1 VSTARAEG
9 ALLELGSALHEAG
22 YRFVTPTP
30 ETHRRVNQRAAQ
42 HGEGQARDLRDVF
55 GWSRPFAPA
64 LLPRHWLG
72 LLEAAGELH
81 QQAGLLRAGVRF
93 SSLDDLLLV
102 HSAFPTEHEDAVFF
116 GPDTYRFCALL
127 ARAAPRARRLI
138 DLGCG
143 SGAGGLTLRG
153 RVGSI
158 TLADVNERA
167 LRYARVNLALA
178 RAEAEVVQSDVLGGV
193 TGSADLIVANPPY
206 MLDAAGRTY
215 RHGGGA
221 HGEGLSLRMVR
232 EALPRLAA
240 GGSLIV
246 YTGSAI
252 VAGRDTF
259 LDAVT
264 PLLGA
269 RNLTFTY
276 RELDPDVFGEELST
290 PGYEHVERIAAVAL
304 CVRCG
309 GEIAGRA
316 QR

>member
-1 VSTARAEG
+1 VSSAREEK
-9 ALLELGSALHEAG
+9 ALVELGSALRDTG

-30 ETHRRVNQRAAQ
+30 ETHRRVNERARQ
-42 HGEGQARDLRDVF
+42 QGDGRARDLRDVF
-55 GWSRPFAPA
+55 GWSRPFPPA
-64 LLPRHWLG
+64 LLPPRWLG

-81 QQAGLLRAGVRF
+81 QDAGLLRAGVRF

-102 HSAFPTEHEDAVFF
+102 HSAFPTRREDAVFF

-127 ARAAPRARRLI
+127 ARSAPRAQRVV

-153 RVGSI
+153 RVGTI
-158 TLADVNERA
+158 TLADVNQRA
-167 LRYARVNLALA
+167 LCYARVNLALA
-178 RAEAEVVQSDVLGGV
+178 GVEAEVVESDVLSGV

-221 HGEGLSLRMVR
+221 LGEGLSLRMVR
-232 EALPRLAA
+232 EALARLSA

-259 LDAVT
+259 LDAVA
-264 PLLGA
+264 PLLA
-269 RNLTFTY
+269 AADLSFTY

-290 PGYEHVERIAAVAL
+290 PGYEQVERIAAVGL

-309 GEIAGRA
+309 GEVAGRG